1 MPAVSG
7 CGGGLLDVKPFDLQV
22 NGYAGTDF
30 CSSSLT
36 GEQLHDACRALA
48 DDGVDGILATLITDG
63 IESLASKL
71 AEIVRLREQDELAR
85 RVIAGFH
92 VEGPFLNP
100 SRGFIG
106 AHEPLCVRPA
116 NVDDAQRLLDAGAGL
131 VKLFTLAPEQ
141 DTGASVTKS
150 LVQQGVAVSAGHCD
164 PTLDQLK
171 TAIDNGLSMVTHFGN
186 GCPVELPRHDNVLQ
200 RYLSLREH
208 LWFCF
213 IPDGAHVDFTALKN
227 YLDFVGVDRSII
239 TTDAISAAKMGPGLH
254 EISGISVEVDEAGV
268 ARRPGSPNLAGST
281 ITMPGIRRNLSE
293 SLGLGED
300 EITSLVDLN
309 PRAALSL

>member
-1 MPAVSG
+1 
-7 CGGGLLDVKPFDLQV
+7 VKPFDLQV

-36 GEQLHDACRALA
+36 GEQLHNACRALA

-71 AEIVRLREQDELAR
+71 AEIIRLREQDELAR
-85 RVIAGFH
+85 RVIVGFH

-100 SRGFIG
+100 SPGFIG

-116 NVDDAQRLLDAGAGL
+116 NLDDARRLLDAGAGL

-141 DTGASVTKS
+141 DAGSAVTGFLAE
-150 LVQQGVAVSAGHCD
+150 QGVVVSAGHCD

-171 TAIDNGLSMVTHFGN
+171 AAIDNGLSMVTHFGN

-213 IPDGAHVDFTALKN
+213 IPDGAHVDFIALKN
-227 YLDFVGVDRSII
+227 YLDFVGVDRSIM

-293 SLGLGED
+293 SLGLGEC

-309 PRAALSL
+309 PRTALAL

>member
-1 MPAVSG
+1 M
-7 CGGGLLDVKPFDLQV
+7 KPFDLQV

-36 GEQLHDACRALA
+36 GEQLHNACRALA

-71 AEIVRLREQDELAR
+71 AEIIRLREQDELAR
-85 RVIAGFH
+85 RVIVGFH

-100 SRGFIG
+100 SPGFIG

-116 NVDDAQRLLDAGAGL
+116 NLDDARRLLDAGAGL

-141 DTGASVTKS
+141 DSGAAVTGFLAE
-150 LVQQGVAVSAGHCD
+150 QGVVVSAGHCD

-171 TAIDNGLSMVTHFGN
+171 AAIDNGLSMVTHFGN

-213 IPDGAHVDFTALKN
+213 IPDGAHVDFIALKN
-227 YLDFVGVDRSII
+227 YLDFVGVDRSIM

-293 SLGLGED
+293 SLGLGEC

-309 PRAALSL
+309 PRTALAL

>member
-1 MPAVSG
+1 M
-7 CGGGLLDVKPFDLQV
+7 KPFDLQV

-30 CSSSLT
+30 CSTSLT
-36 GEQLHDACRALA
+36 GEQLHNACRALA

-71 AEIVRLREQDELAR
+71 AEIIRLREQDELAR
-85 RVIAGFH
+85 RVIVGFH

-100 SRGFIG
+100 SPGFIG

-116 NVDDAQRLLDAGAGL
+116 NLDDARRLLDAGAGL

-141 DTGASVTKS
+141 DAGSAVTGFLAE
-150 LVQQGVAVSAGHCD
+150 QGVVVSAGHCD

-171 TAIDNGLSMVTHFGN
+171 AAIDNGLSMVTHFGN

-213 IPDGAHVDFTALKN
+213 IPDGAHVDFIALKN
-227 YLDFVGVDRSII
+227 YLDFVGVDRSIM

-293 SLGLGED
+293 SLGLGEG

-309 PRAALSL
+309 PRTALAL

>member
-1 MPAVSG
+1 M
-7 CGGGLLDVKPFDLQV
+7 KPFDLQV

-36 GEQLHDACRALA
+36 GEQLHGACRALA
-48 DDGVDGILATLITDG
+48 DDGVNGILATLITDG

-71 AEIVRLREQDELAR
+71 AEIVRLREQDDLAR

-100 SRGFIG
+100 SPGFIG

-116 NVDDAQRLLDAGAGL
+116 NLDDAQRLLDAGAGL

-141 DTGASVTKS
+141 DAGSAVTGFLAE
-150 LVQQGVAVSAGHCD
+150 QGVVVSAGHCD

-227 YLDFVGVDRSII
+227 YLDFVGVDRSIM

-293 SLGLGED
+293 SLGLGEG

-309 PRAALSL
+309 PRAALAL

>member
-1 MPAVSG
+1 M
-7 CGGGLLDVKPFDLQV
+7 
-22 NGYAGTDF
+22 
-30 CSSSLT
+30 
-36 GEQLHDACRALA
+36 
-48 DDGVDGILATLITDG
+48 
-63 IESLASKL
+63 
-71 AEIVRLREQDELAR
+71 VRLREHDELAR
-85 RVIAGFH
+85 QVIAGFH

-100 SRGFIG
+100 SPGFIG
-106 AHEPLCVRPA
+106 AHEPEHVRPA
-116 NVDDAQRLLDAGAGL
+116 SVDDAQTITDAGAGL

-141 DTGASVTKS
+141 DAGASVTKF
-150 LVQQGVAVSAGHCD
+150 LTGQGVVVSAGHCD

-171 TAIDNGLSMVTHFGN
+171 AAIDNGLSMVTHFGN

-227 YLDFVGVDRSII
+227 YLDFVGVERSIM
-239 TTDAISAAKMGPGLH
+239 TTDAISAAKLGPGLH

-281 ITMPGIRRNLSE
+281 ITMPDVRRNLSE
-293 SLGLGED
+293 RLGLGED
-300 EITSLVDLN
+300 EIASLVDLN
-309 PRAALSL
+309 PRAALAL

>member
-1 MPAVSG
+1 M
-7 CGGGLLDVKPFDLQV
+7 KPFDLQV

-36 GEQLHDACRALA
+36 GEQLHNACRALA
-48 DDGVDGILATLITDG
+48 DDGVNGILATLITDG

-100 SRGFIG
+100 SPGFIG

-116 NVDDAQRLLDAGAGL
+116 NMDDAQTILDAGAGL

-141 DTGASVTKS
+141 DAGSAVTGFLAE
-150 LVQQGVAVSAGHCD
+150 QGVVVSAGHCD

-171 TAIDNGLSMVTHFGN
+171 AAIDKGLSMVTHFGN

-200 RYLSLREH
+200 RFLSLREH

-213 IPDGAHVDFTALKN
+213 IPDGAHLDFTALKN
-227 YLDFVGVDRSII
+227 YLDFVGVDRSIM

-309 PRAALSL
+309 PRAALAL

>member
-1 MPAVSG
+1 M
-7 CGGGLLDVKPFDLQV
+7 KPFDLQV

-36 GEQLHDACRALA
+36 GEQLHNACRALA
-48 DDGVDGILATLITDG
+48 EDGVDGILVTLITDG

-100 SRGFIG
+100 SPGFIG

-116 NVDDAQRLLDAGAGL
+116 NVNDAQRLLDAGAGL

-141 DTGASVTKS
+141 DAGAAVTHF
-150 LVQQGVAVSAGHCD
+150 LAGQGVVVSAGHCD

-171 TAIDNGLSMVTHFGN
+171 AAIDNGLSMVTHFGN

-200 RYLSLREH
+200 RFLSLREH

-227 YLDFVGVDRSII
+227 YLDFVGVDRSIM

-309 PRAALSL
+309 PRAALAL